1 MATDKQI
8 EANRRN
14 ARKSTGPKTD
24 EGKAAS
30 SRNATRH
37 GILSEVAIAD
47 HEDGSLYLALQ
58 EQLMAEHEP
67 VTGTEFMLVE
77 QLALLFWRM
86 RRLARAEA
94 FETIAARKNYEF
106 EQGMEKRAGGG
117 FVINR
122 LPKHY
127 RAEENILA
135 IDTQLL
141 VGRYQTMLSNQVA
154 QTLAQLRQEKAL
166 REKTLDGNIS

>member
-1 MATDKQI
+1 MATEKQI

-30 SRNATRH
+30 SRNAMRH

-94 FETIAARKNYEF
+94 FETIAARKNVAF
-106 EQGMEKRAGGG
+106 ETSLEKKGG

-154 QTLAQLRQEKAL
+154 QTLAQLRQEKTL
-166 REKTLDGNIS
+166 REKTLDGDLG

>member
-1 MATDKQI
+1 MATEKQI

-30 SRNATRH
+30 SRNAMRH

-67 VTGTEFMLVE
+67 VTGTEFMLLE

-94 FETIAARKNYEF
+94 FETIAVRKNVEF
-106 EQGMEKRAGGG
+106 ETSLEKKGG

-122 LPKHY
+122 LPKYY

-141 VGRYQTMLSNQVA
+141 VGRYQTMLSNQIT

-166 REKTLDGNIS
+166 REKTLDGDLS